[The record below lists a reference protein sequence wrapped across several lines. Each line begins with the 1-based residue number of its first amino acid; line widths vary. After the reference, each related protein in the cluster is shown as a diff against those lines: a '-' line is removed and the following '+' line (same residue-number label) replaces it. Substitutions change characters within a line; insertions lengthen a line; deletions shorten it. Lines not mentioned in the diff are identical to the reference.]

1 MSVLSSDTGR
11 FISLAKIDVKCRCGK
26 KYRVSANKAGKRLRC
41 KKCRSKIQVPG
52 ASTDG
57 AVSMRSRKAILAEFG
72 IDPDSAE
79 ERYEEEKNQTYN
91 CSVCSCELNEA
102 QLKNSYGADGLTC
115 AGCRS
120 DEKRES
126 ESGSGSDNVLD
137 AWTKSGTPE
146 AARRQALTKGTLI
159 LVGTT
164 CLLQFFMPVWGAG
177 LIAAAVALAAG
188 SQIHKAALQ
197 G

>member
-11 FISLAKIDVKCRCGK
+11 FLSLAKIDVKCRCGK
-26 KYRVSANKAGKRLRC
+26 KYRVAASKAGKRLRC

-52 ASTDG
+52 ASADG
-57 AVSMRSRKAILAEFG
+57 AISMRSRKAILAEFG
-72 IDPDSAE
+72 IDADSAE
-79 ERYEEEKNQTYN
+79 ERYEDEKNRTYN

-102 QLKNSYGADGLTC
+102 QLKTSYGEDGLIC
-115 AGCRS
+115 PGCRTDEDEGSKSKS
-120 DEKRES
+120 D
-126 ESGSGSDNVLD
+126 GVLD
-137 AWTKSGTPE
+137 AWSKAGTPE

-164 CLLQFFMPVWGAG
+164 CLLQFFIPVWGAG
-177 LIAAAVALAAG
+177 MIAATLAVFA
-188 SQIHKAALQ
+188 SSHIYKAALQ

>member
-11 FISLAKIDVKCRCGK
+11 FISLAKIDVTCTCGK
-26 KYRVSANKAGKRLRC
+26 KYRVSAKKAGKRVRC

-52 ASTDG
+52 AAPDG

-79 ERYEEEKNQTYN
+79 ERYEEEQNQSYN
-91 CSVCSCELNEA
+91 CSVCACELNEA
-102 QLKNSYGADGLTC
+102 QLKNSYGEGGLTC
-115 AGCRS
+115 SGCRS
-120 DEKRES
+120 SEKREAD
-126 ESGSGSDNVLD
+126 SDNVLD
-137 AWTKSGTPE
+137 AWTKAGTPE

-164 CLLQFFMPVWGAG
+164 CLLQFFIPLWGAG
-177 LIAAAVALAAG
+177 MIAGTLALAAA
-188 SQIHKAALQ
+188 SQIYKTELQ